1 MPMMKAVGL
10 KEHLP
15 ISDKDSFLDIEVE
28 MPSELGERDLL
39 VEVKAISINPVDIS
53 VRSSTNS
60 LLDTSASN
68 TTQGEKNDYRIL
80 GWDASGIVTKVGTKC
95 SLFKVGDEVF
105 YAGALE
111 RSGTNA
117 QYHVVDERIVGT
129 KPKNM
134 DFANAAA
141 LPLTALTAWESMY
154 DRMNIDKAKD
164 AGKTILIINGAGGVG
179 SIAIQLAKMSGL
191 KVIATA
197 SRDES
202 IEWIKSLG
210 ADEVI
215 NHHHSLSDQL
225 IELGLA
231 GTDYILN
238 LYSTEKNWDEM
249 CKIINPEGHI
259 ASITRLNKPVTL
271 GALMDKSVSFHWELM
286 FTRAKYETPD
296 MVGQHEILNKIAKL
310 VETNQLIP
318 TLKRELSPINADN
331 MKKAHALI
339 ESGKS
344 IGKVVVSN
352 F

>member
-1 MPMMKAVGL
+1 MIMMKAVGL
-10 KEHLP
+10 KEYLP
-15 ISDKDSFLDIEVE
+15 IDAENSFLDLEIEK
-28 MPSELGERDLL
+28 PHELKARDLL
-39 VEVKAISINPVDIS
+39 VEVKAVSVNPVDIGA
-53 VRSSTNS
+53 RSPKDSTI
-60 LLDTSASN
+60 
-68 TTQGEKNDYRIL
+68 KDYRIL
-80 GWDASGIVTKVGTKC
+80 GWDASGIVTEVGENC
-95 SLFKVGDEVF
+95 SLFKIGDEVF

-117 QYHVVDERIVGT
+117 QYHVVDERIVGR

-141 LPLTALTAWESMY
+141 LPLTSLTAWESLY
-154 DRMNIDKAKD
+154 DRMNIDKSKD

-179 SIAIQLAKMSGL
+179 SVAIQLAKMSGL

-215 NHHHSLSDQL
+215 NHHFSLSKQL
-225 IELGLA
+225 AELGLA

-249 CKIINPEGHI
+249 CKIINPEGHMT
-259 ASITRLNKPVTL
+259 SITRLNKPVNL

-296 MVGQHEILNKIAKL
+296 MVRQHEILNGIAQL
-310 VETNQLIP
+310 IETNQLTP
-318 TLKRELSPINADN
+318 TLKKEFSPINVEN

-339 ESGKS
+339 ESGNS
-344 IGKVVVSN
+344 IGKVVLSD
-352 F
+352 FQ